1 MRFVDK
7 GSPSRASTSINSLL
21 ATAPVAILGDVGFHE
36 SKRSSDRCVGVGDPG
51 YRGAMPNIGPFEV
64 LVLLFMVGVVVA
76 VVAAVVAL
84 TRR

>member
-1 MRFVDK
+1 M
-7 GSPSRASTSINSLL
+7 A
-21 ATAPVAILGDVGFHE
+21 AGDH
-36 SKRSSDRCVGVGDPG
+36 G
-51 YRGAMPNIGPFEV
+51 YRDAMPNIGPLEV